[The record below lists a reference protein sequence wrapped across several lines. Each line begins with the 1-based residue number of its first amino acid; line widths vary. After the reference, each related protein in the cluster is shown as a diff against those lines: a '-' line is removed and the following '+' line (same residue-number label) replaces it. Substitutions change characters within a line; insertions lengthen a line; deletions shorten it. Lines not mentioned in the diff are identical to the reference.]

1 MPKPLLVNLGCG
13 DRFHRDW
20 LNLDRVACAPE
31 VKACDLTR
39 GIPLDDNT
47 ADACY
52 SSHILEHLRP
62 SHGQAFI
69 AQQYRVLKPGGVVRV
84 AIPDLEA
91 ICRNYIKHLDRLLNG
106 EAEAEADYD
115 WTMLELY
122 DQTTRDR
129 PGGEMARRLLAGE
142 VTNRDYAVSRQ
153 GPMIE
158 AFFEQAQGAAPPS
171 EPRPLRSRLKPGKL
185 LAKLR
190 RAGSRLDVR
199 LLAGRDALAAYD
211 EGLFRAT
218 GEVHRAMYDRFSL
231 ARLLKDAGFEA
242 PTAVSAD
249 TSAIPGFADYHLD
262 TNPDGRVVKPDSL
275 FMEARKPNASGET
288 A

>member
-1 MPKPLLVNLGCG
+1 MTQPLLVNLGCG

-20 LNLDRVACAPE
+20 LNLDMVSCAPE
-31 VKACDLTR
+31 VKACDLRR
-39 GIPLDDNT
+39 GIPLDTNT

-62 SHGQAFI
+62 SEATPFL
-69 AQQYRVLKPGGVVRV
+69 AEQYRVLKPGGTIRVV
-84 AIPDLEA
+84 IPDLET
-91 ICRNYIKHLDRLLNG
+91 ICRNYIQHLDRLRAG
-106 EAEAEADYD
+106 ETQAEPDYD
-115 WTMLELY
+115 WTLLELY

-153 GPMIE
+153 GPMID
-158 AFFEQAQGAAPPS
+158 AFFEQAQGNAPAS
-171 EPRPLRSRLKPGKL
+171 TTQPLMTRLKPGKI

-190 RAGSRLDVR
+190 RAAARSSVCLF
-199 LLAGRDALAAYD
+199 AGRDALSAYD
-211 EGLFRAT
+211 EGTFRAS

-231 ARLLKDAGFEA
+231 SRLLEAVGFESPQVMA
-242 PTAVSAD
+242 AD
-249 TSAIPGFADYHLD
+249 TSAIPQFVQYHLD

-275 FMEARKPNASGET
+275 FVEARKPAGS